1 MAKET
6 TATRQRQQTQAPQH
20 APRENLPATQP
31 PKQQAN
37 PLVAFKQHLDERM
50 GELQFALPAHITP
63 ERFQRVALTALQRNN
78 KLLACTKQSLWNACL
93 LAAQDGLLP
102 DGREGAIVPYGTNA
116 DGKKQADIATWMP
129 MIEGLRKK
137 ARNSG
142 EILNWE
148 VHAVRARDHFRFA
161 LGDDAFIEHEPY
173 FGPGDPGGLIG
184 VYSIAT
190 LKDGIKSRDVMT
202 AHDVMKIKAKS
213 SASKGPWSD
222 PDFFNEM
229 AKKTV
234 ARRHYK
240 QLPHS
245 SDLDD
250 IMRRDDEAFGLD
262 DRSEAQI
269 EQRQQRRIGSTAAAF
284 EQFAGNGST
293 AFIEHQAD
301 DQTDDGAFDQET
313 GEATGAFG
321 GDDNAA
327 DGIADGATDTQ
338 QVDRQAQHGSKETQQ
353 QTPTPTTQTDK
364 QNTGLRG
371 GSRASAAAA
380 DKVVE
385 ADGAVSKDRDGPTDL
400 SGAQDEVATAE
411 DDPSAYSFTQSLTL
425 NWARTA
431 VAVSIIGGV
440 DFGLVLGGGFLE
452 GEAGYTIVSTRTR
465 YLIVGSTVSDW
476 NAAAQLSNPA
486 AECTIT
492 ASA

>member
-6 TATRQRQQTQAPQH
+6 TATKPRQQQTQAPQQ
-20 APRENLPATQP
+20 APRDNLPAP
-31 PKQQAN
+31 QQTAPN
-37 PLVAFKQHLDERM
+37 RLVAFKQHLDERM

-173 FGPGDPGGLIG
+173 FGAGDPGGLIG

-213 SASKGPWSD
+213 SAAKGPWSD

-284 EQFAGNGST
+284 DQFAGNGSA
-293 AFIEHQAD
+293 AFIEHQPDEQAED
-301 DQTDDGAFDQET
+301 ANFDAET
-313 GEATGAFG
+313 GEVTEGFDDDTTDAQQDG
-321 GDDNAA
+321 G
-327 DGIADGATDTQ
+327 
-338 QVDRQAQHGSKETQQ
+338 QAQQQPTTAGNAEPTKDKPKDTAKAATTAETQQ
-353 QTPTPTTQTDK
+353 ETATSDAVAQT
-364 QNTGLRG
+364 
-371 GSRASAAAA
+371 
-380 DKVVE
+380 E
-385 ADGAVSKDRDGPTDL
+385 GAETR
-400 SGAQDEVATAE
+400 TAE
-411 DDPSAYSFTQSLTL
+411 DDPNSVGNDERRWLTGQLPSDVEEYEAYVETKLGDFQVAGDVPTWWNSADEKALRKACDVSKARYDEIYKKCKDRFTQ
-425 NWARTA
+425 
-431 VAVSIIGGV
+431 
-440 DFGLVLGGGFLE
+440 LG
-452 GEAGYTIVSTRTR
+452 
-465 YLIVGSTVSDW
+465 
-476 NAAAQLSNPA
+476 AAQGKK
-486 AECTIT
+486 
-492 ASA
+492 